1 VPGTLATGPASTV
14 EAALLM
20 FPASKPMSGTAT
32 GEIPS
37 SAAGVPPCQLPAA
50 VTCLPGP
57 SRRKISEVIP
67 RDRRRPP
74 EPAGHSI
81 GFSGDARW
89 PALRRDR
96 TAGAS
101 PARPSAEKMG
111 FTANG
116 IPPALAASAVKTLL
130 T

>member
-50 VTCLPGP
+50 VTYLSGP

-67 RDRRRPP
+67 RDRRRPQSRQDIP
-74 EPAGHSI
+74 SGSPVMRGGLRCDVTEPQARVRQGHPRKKWDS
-81 GFSGDARW
+81 
-89 PALRRDR
+89 PR
-96 TAGAS
+96 TAS
-101 PARPSAEKMG
+101 LRP
-111 FTANG
+111 
-116 IPPALAASAVKTLL
+116 LAASAVKTLL